1 MVKLNFDFGFSE
13 PLLLVG
19 EGSYALTA
27 VKEIHATDEFL
38 GLDID
43 RRKCQTV
50 ESYEDCT
57 SRKYLDQL
65 EKACECVPY
74 NLRNFT
80 KNNQVI

>member
-38 GLDID
+38 GLDIN
-43 RRKCQTV
+43 T
-50 ESYEDCT
+50 
-57 SRKYLDQL
+57 RKYQTEESFEDI
-65 EKACECVPY
+65 
-74 NLRNFT
+74 FGSTGT
-80 KNNQVI
+80 KMWMCSLYLI